1 MFLTD
6 LVLVLVI
13 SIVFTAA
20 FAMGFRKLNF
30 QFRMIFL
37 FLILFLSTWAGGI
50 WVKPIGP
57 AVFSENFFSF
67 LIVGFIMGMLLTAV
81 LPPGDFEST
90 HKEKQGEV
98 QVESC
103 RIVTMDMLYLMLVIV
118 LSTLI
123 LVAYL

>member
-67 LIVGFIMGMLLTAV
+67 LIVGFIMGMLLTAF
-81 LPPGDFEST
+81 LPPGNFESMN
-90 HKEKQGEV
+90 KEKQGDV

-103 RIVTMDMLYLMLVIV
+103 RIVTVDILYLILVIV
-118 LSTLI
+118 LSALI
-123 LVAYL
+123 LVEYL